1 MASLAVSTENI
12 QICLI
17 TQCNKYMVL
26 LVLPPR
32 LTRSTNHTNSK
43 KGEKTMKNTT
53 AGLALALLLAWSL
66 TACGERSPDEYIVA
80 ANEFIAN
87 SEYDAAIIE
96 LKNALQSDSQLAEA
110 RWLLGKI
117 YLDSGDVLSAEK
129 ELKRALDAGW
139 SIDEV
144 TPALAQSWLA
154 QRKFSEISALDTD
167 PLKPASKADLL
178 SSQALASLAL
188 GENQRARKLIDRALE
203 TQSDSVPALLAQARM
218 LASQGD
224 FPGAELALATL
235 TSLDAENAQAWHLIG
250 DIRVEQ
256 RKPDE
261 AREAYGKA
269 IALAE
274 GNYSALFR
282 RALVALQ
289 AEDYEAAQ
297 LDAHELIRIAPN
309 QPSAGY
315 VQGLIHFQAGRFKEA
330 VTSLSVAE
338 PAFTRFPMILFYLA
352 SAQFAEGNLDQAS
365 VQATRYYG
373 IAPDSINSRKL
384 LSTIRLQQGK
394 FDEVIDLLEP
404 LLAANPDDVSALNLM
419 ANALLGTGE
428 TGEGIKLLSRVTEL
442 QPDSSA
448 AQVRL
453 GAGLLMGGD
462 SDDATQHIEAAL
474 KLDPEFQQADILLVV
489 NHLQKKD
496 YPAAIEAA
504 EDYRL
509 RNLTSTPPLNLLGQ
523 VYLAAGQFSEAK
535 KSFEKALTF
544 DQGDPTANHQLAQ
557 MAVSEKDLAAARAHY
572 KALLKNREDHLPTL
586 IQLAILDAQEGDKV
600 AMVEHLEQA
609 IKAHPQAIEPRI
621 FLGRFHLSQKRPEK
635 VAPLFSS
642 LEKAQKQSPQ
652 VLQLMAMAQLS
663 NQEHGDA
670 QFTLEQLMGSAPNT
684 AELHHMMAMAASGTG
699 DMKRVE
705 QELNNALALDND
717 YLPAAIALAKLT
729 LNRKRTEEFQ
739 EHLRHLKLLAPKNI
753 DVLLLSAAGESL
765 NGNNLTAIAL
775 AEQAFEQKS
784 TTATLL
790 SLGAY
795 LGEENRSDDALALYE
810 KWLKENP
817 DDVPVRMAVGN
828 SMQATQQLDEAV
840 DAFEDILRLDPNNV
854 VALNNLAWSI
864 RNIDPAKALDYA
876 LRSSALAPE
885 SPEVLDTLAVVE
897 YANNEY
903 KKAQRTIQKALSK
916 RPDNPSILY
925 HSAMIAAVMGDEA
938 KAVLTLQKLTS
949 GNIDFPEKDD
959 AIALLM
965 KLKK

>member
-1 MASLAVSTENI
+1 M
-12 QICLI
+12 
-17 TQCNKYMVL
+17 
-26 LVLPPR
+26 
-32 LTRSTNHTNSK
+32 RSN
-43 KGEKTMKNTT
+43 T
-53 AGLALALLLAWSL
+53 AGLGLALLFAWSL
-66 TACGERSPDEYIVA
+66 TACGERSPEDYIVT

-96 LKNALQSDSQLAEA
+96 LKNALQSDRELAEA

-129 ELKRALDAGW
+129 ELQRALDAGW
-139 SIDEV
+139 STDDV

-154 QRKFSEISALDTD
+154 QRKFSKISALDTSQ
-167 PLKPASKADLL
+167 LKPVSKADLL

-188 GENQRARKLIDRALE
+188 GENQRARKLIGMALD

-224 FPGAELALATL
+224 FPGADLALATL
-235 TSLDAENAQAWHLIG
+235 TSLDANNAQAWHLIG

-269 IALAE
+269 IALDK
-274 GNYSALFR
+274 GNYGALFK

-289 AEDYEAAQ
+289 SQDYEAAQ
-297 LDAHELIRIAPN
+297 LDADELLRIAPN
-309 QPSAGY
+309 HPSVGY
-315 VQGLIHFQAGRFKEA
+315 AQGLIHFQAGRFKEA

-338 PAFTRFPMILFYLA
+338 PAFTQFPMILFYLA
-352 SAQFAEGNLDQAS
+352 SAQFVEGNLDQAS
-365 VQATRYYG
+365 VQATRYHG
-373 IAPDSINSRKL
+373 IAPDSINGRKL

-394 FDEVIDLLEP
+394 FDEVIDLLQP
-404 LLAANPDDVSALNLM
+404 LLEASPDDVDALNLM

-428 TGEGIKLLSRVTEL
+428 TGEGIKLLSRVTQL

-462 SDDATQHIEAAL
+462 SDDAVQHIEAAL
-474 KLDPEFQQADILLVV
+474 ELDPEFQQADILLVM

-504 EDYRL
+504 KDYRL
-509 RNLTSTPPLNLLGQ
+509 RNLTSTAPLNLLGQ
-523 VYLAAGQFSEAK
+523 VYLAAGQPAEAK
-535 KSFEKALTF
+535 KSFEKALAF
-544 DQGDPTANHQLAQ
+544 DQGEPTANHQLAQ
-557 MAVSEKDLAAARAHY
+557 MAVSDKDLVAARAY
-572 KALLKNREDHLPTL
+572 YDTILKNRDDHLPTL
-586 IQLAILDAQEGDKV
+586 IQLAMLDAKEGDKV
-600 AMVEHLEQA
+600 ALVKHIKQA
-609 IKAHPQAIEPRI
+609 IKAHPKAIEPRI

-642 LEKAQKQSPQ
+642 LELAQKQNPQ

-663 NQEHGDA
+663 NREHGDA
-670 QFTLEQLMGSAPNT
+670 QFTLSQLMGSAPNS
-684 AELHHMMAMAASGTG
+684 AALHHMMAMAASGTG
-699 DMKRVE
+699 DMKRAE
-705 QELNNALALDND
+705 QELNNALALESD
-717 YLPAAIALAKLT
+717 YLPAAITLAKLT
-729 LNRKRTEEFQ
+729 LNRNLNGEFQ
-739 EHLRHLKLLAPKNI
+739 EHLTQLKLLAPQNT

-765 NGNNLTAIAL
+765 NGNNLAAIAL
-775 AEQAFEQKS
+775 AEQAFKQQPI
-784 TTATLL
+784 TATLL

-795 LGEENRSDDALALYE
+795 LVEENRSDDALALYK

-817 DDVPVRMAVGN
+817 DDVTVRMAVGN
-828 SMQATQQLDEAV
+828 SMQAAQQLDEAI
-840 DAFEDILRLDPNNV
+840 DAFENILRLEPNNI
-854 VALNNLAWSI
+854 VALNNLAWNI
-864 RNIDPAKALDYA
+864 RDSDPAKALDYA
-876 LRSSALAPE
+876 LRASALKPE

-903 KKAQRTIQKALSK
+903 KKAQRTIQKALRK

-938 KAVLTLQKLTS
+938 KAVLTLQQVTS
-949 GNIDFPEKDD
+949 SNIDFLEKDD

-965 KLKK
+965 KLQK